1 MAQKPETMI
10 DQQTI
15 ERILD
20 AAHIEEVVS
29 EFVTLKK
36 RGVNLVGLCPFHNDK
51 TPSFYVSP
59 TKGLCKCFACGK
71 GGNAVHFVMQ
81 HEQMSYPDALRW
93 LAKKYHIEIQ
103 EKELTAEQRA
113 LQGERESLLVVNE
126 YAMQYFRQTL
136 RTHADGKS
144 IAQAYFRS
152 RGIRDDI
159 AEKFRLGYCT
169 SQKDAFASEA
179 IRKGYRREY
188 LLKTGL
194 CYEKEDGSIRDR
206 FWGRVIFPWFN
217 ISGKVVGF
225 GGRVLDSRTKGISQK
240 YVNSPESEIY
250 SKRRELYGLFQAKQA
265 IVKHDH
271 VYMVEG
277 YTDVIAMHQCGLENV
292 VANSGTAL
300 SETQVRMLH
309 RFTSNITLIYDG
321 DEAGIKASF
330 RGINMLLSEGMNVK
344 VLLLPDGDDPDSF
357 SRKHDSGSFRRYIN
371 EHEVNFIRFK
381 TSMLMKE
388 ASTDP
393 VKRAELITDIAQSIG
408 LVPNEVLRYAY
419 LKECAQLLDAD
430 EQVIQNEIR
439 RVVEGRTEEH
449 VKQHAVEPA
458 SPATKETEPPSPF
471 CSTAAD
477 VKETELIRMVVRY
490 GERTVCTVNDED
502 GNETGISVTEYIHY
516 DLAQDDLSLK
526 HPVYFRML
534 YDAMTHVGTQG
545 WSAERHFLSHPDAEI
560 SAVAVEL
567 ASDRFQLSRS
577 NERDIRK
584 DDNRLDELVPHLLL
598 EYKLSILKSE
608 MKEVMQQLQSPEVMR
623 DAGRTMDIMKR
634 YKQLQEIMKEIS
646 KRTGD
651 RILG

>member
-144 IAQAYFRS
+144 IALAYFRS

-225 GGRVLDSRTKGISQK
+225 GGRVLDSRTKGVSQK

-300 SETQVRMLH
+300 SDTQVRMLH

-419 LKECAQLLDAD
+419 LKECAQLIDAD

-439 RVVEGRTEEH
+439 RVVEGRTEEY
-449 VKQHAVEPA
+449 VKQHAVDPA
-458 SPATKETEPPSPF
+458 SPATKETESSSPF
-471 CSTAAD
+471 CPAAAD

-516 DLAQDDLSLK
+516 DLTQDDLSLK

-598 EYKLSILKSE
+598 EYKLSILKTE

>member
-29 EFVTLKK
+29 DFVTLKK

-159 AEKFRLGYCT
+159 AEKFRLGFCT

-225 GGRVLDSRTKGISQK
+225 GGRVLDSRTKGVSQK

-277 YTDVIAMHQCGLENV
+277 YTDVISMHQCGLENV

-300 SETQVRMLH
+300 SDTQVRMLH

-357 SRKHDSGSFRRYIN
+357 SRKHDSGSFRRYID

-393 VKRAELITDIAQSIG
+393 IKRAELITDIAQSIG

-458 SPATKETEPPSPF
+458 SPATKETESPSPF
-471 CSTAAD
+471 CSAAAD

-516 DLAQDDLSLK
+516 DLIQDDLSLK

>member
-159 AEKFRLGYCT
+159 SEKFRLGYCT

-225 GGRVLDSRTKGISQK
+225 GGRVLDSRTKGVSQK

-471 CSTAAD
+471 CSAAAD

-584 DDNRLDELVPHLLL
+584 DDKRLDELVPHLLL
-598 EYKLSILKSE
+598 EYKLSILKTE